1 MMTSVKQPNR
11 VAWISLVLVGLMAT
25 LPFLQPRHF
34 HPIPLFYSEWLAAV
48 LGLAAVSLLLMRR
61 SAQQLEVPMVTLV
74 PLVLAGLLLAHI
86 ALGRVPYPEQGILG
100 VGYLLWSA
108 VLVVAGR
115 LLCHEFGF
123 TRVAIVLAW
132 FMVAGGAVSALAGI
146 LQHYQLRGI
155 LEGLIAT
162 KISTSM
168 YGNLVQPN
176 HFATYTALALVSLLL
191 LCVRSAKPA
200 RVAGVLFAI
209 LLFVLSLSGSRSSWI
224 YLVMIAIAAM
234 WFYRLESTNER
245 KRLKIYAML
254 LVPGFVLVQFVAQLP
269 WLAAP
274 EPSVTATERLVAL
287 VSGGSVRFQLW
298 REAWAMFLEAPLFG
312 AGYGQFAWN
321 HFLLSASA
329 TEASLVGNTNHA
341 HNILLQWMAELG
353 LVGIVLPLAGLA
365 VWLPGL
371 KRRQAT
377 VEMWWAICILAVIG
391 IHSLLELPLWY
402 AYFLGVTSI
411 LLGAT
416 DNRCLT
422 LKFAMPMR
430 ATIGVVLLAG
440 WFGAFSLIRNYY
452 VLEVSLFPRSHQASK
467 AELDKT
473 HRDLLGVHGSLLSPY
488 VELAFARVLDL
499 SKQDIDRKIAFSER
513 VMRFAPTPIIVFRH
527 SVLLALRGDRDG
539 AIRAL
544 ERAVGAYP
552 GKWERMANTTYLSG
566 LAAELDGLGERERKE
581 TMFLREKIQAI
592 LDCRELRKS
601 DKICQ

>member
-1 MMTSVKQPNR
+1 MTSAKQPNR
-11 VAWISLVLVGLMAT
+11 VAWISLFLVGLMAT

-34 HPIPLFYSEWLAAV
+34 QPIPLFYSEWLAVV
-48 LGLAAVSLLLMRR
+48 LGLAAVTLLLLKR
-61 SAQQLEVPMVTLV
+61 SAPQIEVPVVTFV
-74 PLVLAGLLLAHI
+74 PLVLAGLLLVHV

-108 VLVVAGR
+108 ALVVAGR
-115 LLCHEFGF
+115 LLSQAFGF
-123 TRVAIVLAW
+123 GRLATSLAW

-146 LQHYQLRGI
+146 LQHYELRGI
-155 LEGLIAT
+155 LESLIAT
-162 KISTSM
+162 KVSRSM

-176 HFATYTALALVSLLL
+176 HFATYIALALTSLVL
-191 LCVRSAKPA
+191 LCARSAKPLLIA
-200 RVAGVLFAI
+200 WFLYAI
-209 LLFVLSLSGSRSSWI
+209 LLFVLSLSGSRSSWL
-224 YLVMIAIAAM
+224 YLIMVAISAM
-234 WFYRLESTNER
+234 WFYRRKATGER
-245 KRLKIYAML
+245 KRLMVFAVL
-254 LVPGFVLVQFVAQLP
+254 LVPGFVLAQLVAQLP

-287 VSGGSVRFQLW
+287 VSGGSARFQLW

-312 AGYGQFAWN
+312 AGYGQFSWN

-329 TEASLVGNTNHA
+329 TEATLTGNANHA

-353 LVGIVLPLAGLA
+353 LVGVVLPLAALA
-365 VWLPGL
+365 IWFLGL
-371 KRRQAT
+371 KRQQAT
-377 VEMWWAICILAVIG
+377 VETWWAICILAIIG

-416 DNRCLT
+416 DNRCLA
-422 LKFAMPMR
+422 LRFATPMR

-467 AELDKT
+467 AELEKT
-473 HRDLLGVHGSLLSPY
+473 HRDLMAVHGSLLAPY

-499 SKQDIDRKIAFSER
+499 SKQDIERKIAFSER

-527 SVLLALRGDRDG
+527 SVLLALRGDRD
-539 AIRAL
+539 AALRAL

-552 GKWERMANTTYLSG
+552 GEWERMVNAAYLQG
-566 LAAELDGLGERERKE
+566 LAAELDGLGERERRE
-581 TMFLREKIQAI
+581 TAFLREKIQAI
-592 LDCRELRKS
+592 LDCRELRKT